1 MPDRKQNPE
10 RTRRWGLGV
19 AALLGLLLIG
29 GILLARG
36 AVGSGGVPPAFDNG
50 LTLAAAQARAG
61 EMKRPVLA
69 FATADWCGPCQVF
82 KRGALRDAGVRR
94 EIVARTV
101 PVYLDV
107 DENKEVAGRLKVFSI
122 PALVIVRDGSPV
134 AKLEGVRS
142 AGEVVAWLKEVA
154 P

>member
-1 MPDRKQNPE
+1 
-10 RTRRWGLGV
+10 
-19 AALLGLLLIG
+19 
-29 GILLARG
+29 
-36 AVGSGGVPPAFDNG
+36 
-50 LTLAAAQARAG
+50 
-61 EMKRPVLA
+61 MKRPVLA